1 MSKALFYTKEAV
13 WAVTGDR
20 RGRRTLSIKIWDT
33 AQKPTVQNFRG
44 QVGDGRARP
53 GLAATVFQ
61 SMPMCPPHEARLL
74 SSSPR
79 INYRIRHLE
88 RERWALPRAGSW
100 SKTAA
105 DEWGAACS
113 ELVRGYGQPP
123 REATGAAGTSLV
135 LAWVMLYGIFVRI
148 HVCRVFGSDPGP
160 GNKVRL
166 SHVAKKQGRLRGAG
180 LVALHSGVC
189 LKMVETRLR
198 SIMASRAGSILPLGT
213 ASRRKRLDMGGLF
226 EETLGK
232 EIRKPH
238 RSGMESK
245 RP

>member
-1 MSKALFYTKEAV
+1 MRDGLCQEQ
-13 WAVTGDR
+13 DR
-20 RGRRTLSIKIWDT
+20 GVRRRRT
-33 AQKPTVQNFRG
+33 NG
-44 QVGDGRARP
+44 
-53 GLAATVFQ
+53 GLRVASLFGATVSHQ
-61 SMPMCPPHEARLL
+61 V
-74 SSSPR
+74 
-79 INYRIRHLE
+79 
-88 RERWALPRAGSW
+88 
-100 SKTAA
+100 K
-105 DEWGAACS
+105 
-113 ELVRGYGQPP
+113 
-123 REATGAAGTSLV
+123 ATGAAGTSLV

-148 HVCRVFGSDPGP
+148 HVCRVFGSNPGP

-166 SHVAKKQGRLRGAG
+166 SQVAKKQGRLRGAG

-213 ASRRKRLDMGGLF
+213 ASRRKRLDMLGLSG
-226 EETLGK
+226 ETLGK